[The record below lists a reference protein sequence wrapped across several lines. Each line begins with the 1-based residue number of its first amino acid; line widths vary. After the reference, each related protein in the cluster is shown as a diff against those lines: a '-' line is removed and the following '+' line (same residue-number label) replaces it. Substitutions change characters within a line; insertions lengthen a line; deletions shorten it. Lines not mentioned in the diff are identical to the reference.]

1 MSSLGASHR
10 DRTRATRGYPGL
22 ATSDYIQLC
31 RRTDRAGPARTSIPT
46 VGCRPKYGPGIATQ
60 LERPGAGAFGGT
72 TRGDPLVSIVT
83 GWGRLFA
90 ACSLSS
96 LPLHWS
102 EAGII
107 RLAATEDPGYAAR
120 RRLQCWL
127 CCVTGCDASSAYDTS
142 GLLAPKQQTT
152 YDRRP
157 AWTAKRQVP
166 AQVCARG
173 GKREKGALSLGR
185 RYAQQAGTAA
195 RTGTSVWR
203 PLGDHLATTWDP
215 RHSRGPW
222 PPPCMCL
229 VWLGMLAK
237 TNNLVLLSR
246 HTGTHGT
253 HGI

>member
-1 MSSLGASHR
+1 MAPGACTAHHRHRLYCTACKVCMSSLGASHR

-127 CCVTGCDASSAYDTS
+127 CCVYVHVGI
-142 GLLAPKQQTT
+142 
-152 YDRRP
+152 
-157 AWTAKRQVP
+157 V
-166 AQVCARG
+166 
-173 GKREKGALSLGR
+173 
-185 RYAQQAGTAA
+185 
-195 RTGTSVWR
+195 
-203 PLGDHLATTWDP
+203 
-215 RHSRGPW
+215 
-222 PPPCMCL
+222 
-229 VWLGMLAK
+229 
-237 TNNLVLLSR
+237 VLCT
-246 HTGTHGT
+246 HTGSIAMG
-253 HGI
+253 